1 MADAKGEF
9 GRPFC
14 MREAASLT
22 NGAAVVDWRRDV
34 VGFGF
39 GFGIAFVGADARDVA
54 GWVVGA
60 SSRRL

>member
-1 MADAKGEF
+1 
-9 GRPFC
+9 

-54 GWVVGA
+54 GGVVGA